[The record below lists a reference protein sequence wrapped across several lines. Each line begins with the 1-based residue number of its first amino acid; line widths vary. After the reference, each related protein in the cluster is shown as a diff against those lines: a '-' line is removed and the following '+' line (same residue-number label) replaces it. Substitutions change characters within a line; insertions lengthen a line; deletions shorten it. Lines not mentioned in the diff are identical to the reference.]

1 MFGNEQANDPVEQ
14 AMNSMD
20 DETAE
25 EIMGGFDIFIDEFDI
40 EFEDSTLTQKFA
52 FDVDEDVEK
61 DMEEIVEVIKDD
73 IAGQKEAQEEPD
85 DMELSEDFEVDGN
98 RIHVTLTFE
107 GIERERA
114 KFVAFQ
120 TLIMDQVGEQPQ
132 QVAAFVS
139 QVLQPNLAP
148 RVIASLKTQNQE
160 DETPEYIG

>member
-1 MFGNEQANDPVEQ
+1 MFGNEQPDDKVQEVID
-14 AMNSMD
+14 SMD
-20 DETAE
+20 QETAE

-61 DMEEIVEVIKDD
+61 DMEEIVEIVKDD
-73 IAGQKEAQEEPD
+73 IAGQKEAQDTPD
-85 DMELSEDFEVDGN
+85 DMTLSEDFEVDGN
-98 RIHVTLTFE
+98 RVHVTLEFD
-107 GIERERA
+107 GVDRERA

-139 QVLQPNLAP
+139 QVLQPNLGP
-148 RVIASLKTQNQE
+148 RVIASLKTENQE
-160 DETPEYIG
+160 EETPDYIG